1 MCLSTLKGFLLREA
15 NKALIGGNSSQVY
28 TCPVV
33 QSDHV
38 VPNFAGRTVEMGKV
52 SMTVL
57 SNDDMD
63 LTNMICMPSRRR

>member
-15 NKALIGGNSSQVY
+15 NKALIGGKSSQVY

-33 QSDHV
+33 LSDHV
-38 VPNFAGRTVEMGKV
+38 VPNFAGHTVEMGKV

-57 SNDDMD
+57 SNNDME
-63 LTNMICMPSRRR
+63 LTNMIWMPSRRR

>member
-28 TCPVV
+28 TCTVAL
-33 QSDHV
+33 SDHV
-38 VPNFAGRTVEMGKV
+38 VPNFAGHAVEMGRV

-63 LTNMICMPSRRR
+63 LRNMIWMPSRRR